1 MVNYI
6 RHNAGQGVRI
16 FFDGEQV
23 KSDTTKGGGPLT
35 SGDGRI
41 VVGRI
46 NTEED
51 KGYTSIQVDELMFF
65 NSSLTTGEI
74 RAIFNTVY

>member
-6 RHNAGQGVRI
+6 GPNYGQRIRI

-23 KSDTTKGGGPLT
+23 KSDTTKGGRPLT
-35 SGDGRI
+35 AGDGRI

-46 NTEED
+46 NTE
-51 KGYTSIQVDELMFF
+51 GGQ
-65 NSSLTTGEI
+65 
-74 RAIFNTVY
+74 RVY